1 MTASTPPTLDDV
13 VRTLAT
19 LRKAATTTQWA
30 LPHTW
35 YALPRELALYRR
47 FMAIDAME
55 SEKGLAWVAGARPLV
70 PALVLDGV
78 GLTVPS
84 QNTP

>member
-1 MTASTPPTLDDV
+1 MTASTLPTLDDV
-13 VRTLAT
+13 IRTRAIP
-19 LRKAATTTQWA
+19 RKAATTAQWA

-35 YALPRELALYRR
+35 YVTFCKLTGYHW

-70 PALVLDGV
+70 PALVLDSAA
-78 GLTVPS
+78 LTNPT